1 MLFYLQFKDDSFE
14 YSNNVFDTMIDDLFI
29 MDGRFFTQ
37 QEYADG
43 EMKAVVMGSGNE
55 FQMTPSPD
63 YSDTVTVFQN
73 TYEVIGTINPN
84 NSNYYF
90 YSVYVPF
97 SSIPNDTEL
106 DDGVYF
112 ALNKKITQSEY
123 EAFTTGITNFF
134 GDRVD
139 LIETDMDLKSN
150 NSYYLTVII
159 IALLI
164 ALLSALNISILYN
177 YIIISRKRQ
186 LNIMRIYGGI
196 NSSLCLST
204 ANEIM
209 LLLIPISVISAF
221 VYDKLILPLLSQ
233 KFSLI
238 AQAYSLTVYAEIIA
252 VYAAVSYLLNLALLH
267 KSLPEND
274 WRV

>member
-1 MLFYLQFKDDSFE
+1 
-14 YSNNVFDTMIDDLFI
+14 MIDDLFI